1 MKQFLKNIQTRLKDF
16 WQAYDG
22 PKDLEQG
29 VNIFG
34 VFLFVGVG
42 FFGLS
47 PMRIII
53 LFISYTVCVFVR
65 AILIKRFPK
74 IVFLIGKVLGWLF
87 VLFAACFFLD
97 FFGWWFFKE
106 YLGYNYFSWVD
117 HYIFNKTQ

>member
-22 PKDLEQG
+22 PKDFEQG
-29 VNIFG
+29 VGIFG
-34 VFLFVGVG
+34 IFLFVGVG
-42 FFGLS
+42 FLGLS

-74 IVFLIGKVLGWLF
+74 IVLLIGKVLGWLF
-87 VLFAACFFLD
+87 VLFVACFFLD
-97 FFGWWFFKE
+97 MFGYWFFKM
-106 YLGYNYFSWVD
+106 YLGYNYFSV
-117 HYIFNKTQ
+117 FNHFVF